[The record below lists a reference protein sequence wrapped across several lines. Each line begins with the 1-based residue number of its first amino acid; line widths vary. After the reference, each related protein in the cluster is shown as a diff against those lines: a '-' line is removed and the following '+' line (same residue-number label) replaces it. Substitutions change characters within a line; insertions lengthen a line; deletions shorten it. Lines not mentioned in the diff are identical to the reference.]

1 MKSAGNQVLL
11 TQDYTTDSSGNILSM
26 SYTPT
31 ENFEGTYT
39 GELFVSY
46 DPCGNLSLLTNAT
59 GSPALSAS
67 YNSATGIRNAIWN
80 PDEIEIPI
88 FIGGKGGNLTI
99 KDP

>member
-1 MKSAGNQVLL
+1 
-11 TQDYTTDSSGNILSM
+11 M